1 MEFDPAAISANAVY
15 RLLVH
20 SILPRP
26 IAWISTISADG
37 VANLA
42 PYSFFTVASC
52 NPPVLSVTQVN
63 PRDRLSKDTLANL
76 KATGACVVNIV
87 SAALAEQMNAT
98 CADYPPGVSEFTATG
113 IARAPGMVVE
123 ADGVA
128 DAPVR
133 FECRLRQV
141 IEISAEPSGGTMM
154 LLDVVHIH
162 VADAVLVNG
171 VIDPQLLD
179 AVGKMG
185 GNDYAH
191 TRDRFDLARPVY
203 KPVA

>member
-1 MEFDPAAISANAVY
+1 MEFNPATLDPNTVY
-15 RLLVH
+15 RLLVG
-20 SILPRP
+20 SIVPRP
-26 IAWISTISADG
+26 IAWISTLSADG

-76 KATGACVVNIV
+76 QATGACVVNIV

-98 CADYPPGVSEFTATG
+98 CADYPAGISEFTAAG
-113 IARAPGMVVE
+113 IARAPSAVVA

-141 IEISAEPSGGTMM
+141 IEVSAEPSGGTMM

-162 VADAVLVNG
+162 VADQVLAHG
-171 VIDPQLLD
+171 AIDPQLLD

-185 GNDYAH
+185 GNGYAH
-191 TRDRFDLARPVY
+191 TRARFDLVRPVY
-203 KPVA
+203 RPSV